1 MPTSWEITGVLAQ
14 LILALAALLVAV
26 VALRLSKQAGR
37 IETHRQIKD
46 AFNALNT
53 IALSDPENL
62 RVLDEL
68 ETPQFR
74 GQSLDE
80 KRRRWLAA
88 IELNALESVF
98 VGKRE
103 GLLDV
108 KYADATLSALV
119 PLMVQHVDV
128 CEQINRAGYDPDFV
142 QYCVEARERHF
153 GAHQPSGKPSA
164 RTPADSQE

>member
-1 MPTSWEITGVLAQ
+1 LEAVGVAAQ
-14 LILALAALLVAV
+14 GILSVAALVVAV
-26 VALRLSKQAGR
+26 VAFRLSKQASR
-37 IETHRQIKD
+37 TETHRQVKE
-46 AFNALNT
+46 AFNALNI

-74 GQSLDE
+74 DQTLDE

-88 IELNALESVF
+88 IELNALESVY

-103 GLLDV
+103 GLLDRR
-108 KYADATLSALV
+108 YADATLSALV
-119 PLMVQHVDV
+119 PLMIQHIDI

-142 QYCVEARERHF
+142 KYCEEARNRLHR
-153 GAHQPSGKPSA
+153 SA
-164 RTPADSQE
+164 EAEKS